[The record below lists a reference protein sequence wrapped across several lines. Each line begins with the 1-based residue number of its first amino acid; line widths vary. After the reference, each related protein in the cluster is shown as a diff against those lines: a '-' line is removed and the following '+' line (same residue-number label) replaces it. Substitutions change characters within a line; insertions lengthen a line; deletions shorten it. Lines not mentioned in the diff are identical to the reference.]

1 LIIEVHWE
9 TRYPAWE
16 QHKLP
21 TGEIMSSQTP
31 LPPDRATPPSM
42 PRWVKVFGII
52 LLMLVIVVIILH
64 LTGNNPG
71 GHIPHMP

>member
-1 LIIEVHWE
+1 
-9 TRYPAWE
+9 
-16 QHKLP
+16 
-21 TGEIMSSQTP
+21 MSSQTP

-64 LTGNNPG
+64 LTGNNLG